1 MTAAKRTSAR
11 RSHARSGGAGLV
23 LAMCMSIACG
33 SGDEGLTVP
42 VTTTSNR
49 PASCPAT
56 RPAPELLAN
65 VQPQHRQ
72 LDYWLPRVDADA
84 VIMTREDIASHT
96 NALSSPADD
105 GRPIGQG
112 DPLAPVD
119 PALLETELR
128 DRLDFMK
135 GRIES
140 GMYLTSTGTRLSP
153 EEASAFDPRDV
164 PALLNGGRGE
174 WVVALQKVKMRC
186 GPRAEGLYTAALDL
200 AFDRNNCSTVREQE
214 AIQILASW
222 NDTLWLARTGYA
234 MGWVEKTAAISSAL
248 PDAMIDAFASAPRVR
263 VESPTTLTAEDV
275 SITVPADTL
284 LVPTPDGTR
293 AFFASPEG
301 VFASSALTT
310 VPTVRDLTRREVFT
324 RAFALLDTP
333 YGWGGQDGGRD
344 CSRFLLDIFSTFDLP
359 LPRHSARQAMAG
371 TFVVPVEDIEDPEEK
386 QRIIDAAADK
396 GVVFL
401 HFPGHIM
408 LYLGQSEE
416 GTPMAIHAFSEYV
429 TPCPEVEQDED
440 APTETINRV
449 DKVTVSDLSL
459 GAGSSRGSFVER
471 VTKIVVLGGTP
482 GVELAGIAVPRAA
495 APVVVPGPG
504 EYCEDSN
511 ARALFRTPFR
521 PHQGHPLR
529 VIATMS
535 ENPGPAKLAFRA
547 PNGEITH
554 PETHRLN
561 GPPTSFWA
569 DLENPQV
576 GDWTVA
582 LGDGERIYACE
593 RYSVVRH
600 APEILARDEEIP
612 NVAWPA
618 YWRWEQDTENLY
630 AAFVEQLFMEP
641 TDDDTTWDGLQILLR
656 DRNRNLLHDHR
667 LMNEEALLSL
677 RPDCADL
684 PYFLR
689 AYFAWKFRLP
699 FAFRVCS
706 RGRAGIPPTCG
717 DEPLTNLTLVP
728 RAANDIEAFRLF
740 MRRVGSTVHSASA
753 RTVPRSSNTDVYPIE
768 LTREGLRPGTVFADP
783 YGHLLVI
790 ARWVP
795 QTASDYGVLI
805 GADAQ
810 PDGTVG
816 RRRFW
821 RGSFLFTPDT
831 TDVGAGFKAWR
842 PVIYDRIE
850 ETITTLSNDELSNP
864 RTRGDHLAFS
874 RAQYEGT
881 LDDFY
886 DQMQGLINPRALDPV
901 AMQSALVDALEESV
915 ARRVGSVDNGERF
928 MREREYAPIIMP
940 EQSEIFQTSGPWED
954 YSTPS
959 RDMRL
964 LISVDAVI
972 GFPGVVRRNPSRFSV
987 PTSEVDASVA
997 AIQEKL
1003 NEELSGRRFQY
1014 QRSDGETQVLTLK
1027 DLVDRRESMEMAYN
1041 PNDCVERRWGAPEGT
1056 PEAAGCRR
1064 TAPREQR
1071 MRMAQYRS
1079 WFRER
1084 RRPR

>member
-1 MTAAKRTSAR
+1 MKSRPEKKYAR
-11 RSHARSGGAGLV
+11 RCFV
-23 LAMCMSIACG
+23 VAMCMSIACG

-42 VTTTSNR
+42 VTTSSDR

-56 RPAPELLAN
+56 RAAPELLAN
-65 VQPQHRQ
+65 VLPQHRQ
-72 LDYWLPRVDADA
+72 LDYWLSRVDADD

-119 PALLETELR
+119 SALLETELR

-140 GMYLTSTGTRLSP
+140 GMYLTSTGTRLP
-153 EEASAFDPRDV
+153 AEEASAFDLRDL

-174 WVVALQKVKMRC
+174 WVVALDKVKMRC
-186 GPRAEGLYTAALDL
+186 GPREEGLYTAALDL

-222 NDTLWLARTGYA
+222 SDTHWLARTGYA
-234 MGWVEKTAAISSAL
+234 MGWVEKRAAISSAL
-248 PDAMIDAFASAPRVR
+248 PDAMIEAFVNAPRVR
-263 VESPTTLTAEDV
+263 VESATTLTAEDV
-275 SITVPADTL
+275 SVTVPADTL

-301 VFASSALTT
+301 VFASDAIAS
-310 VPTVRDLTRREVFT
+310 VPTVRDLTRREVFA
-324 RAFALLDTP
+324 RAFAMLDSP
-333 YGWGGQDGGRD
+333 YGWGGQEGGRD

-371 TFVVPVEDIEDPEEK
+371 TFQVPVEDVTSIAEK
-386 QRIIDAAADK
+386 QHIIDAAASK

-408 LYLGQSEE
+408 LYLGKTEE
-416 GTPMAIHAFSEYV
+416 GTPMAIHAFSEYI
-429 TPCPEVEQDED
+429 TPCPEVEQDEES
-440 APTETINRV
+440 PTETINRV
-449 DKVTVSDLSL
+449 DRVTVSDLSL
-459 GAGSSRGSFVER
+459 GEGSSRRSFIER
-471 VTKIVVLGGTP
+471 VTKVVVLGGTP
-482 GVELAGIAVPRAA
+482 GVELAGVAEGRPA

-504 EYCEDSN
+504 EECEDSN
-511 ARALFRTPFR
+511 ELALFRTPFR
-521 PHQGHPLR
+521 PYVGHRLR
-529 VIATMS
+529 VIATTS
-535 ENPGPAKLAFRA
+535 TDPGPSQLAFRS
-547 PNGEITH
+547 PSGVITR

-569 DLENPQV
+569 DLEDPREE
-576 GDWTVA
+576 GSWTVA
-582 LGDGERIYACE
+582 LGDGERVYACE
-593 RYSVVRH
+593 RYTMVRH
-600 APEILARDEEIP
+600 RAEVPGRDVEVP
-612 NVAWPA
+612 SSAWPA
-618 YWRWEQDTENLY
+618 YWRWEEDTENLY
-630 AAFVEQLFMEP
+630 AAFVEQLFLEP
-641 TDDDTTWDGLQILLR
+641 TGEDTTWDGLQGMLR
-656 DRNRNLLHDHR
+656 DPQRNLLHDHR
-667 LMNEEALLSL
+667 LMDEEAKLAL

-706 RGRAGIPPTCG
+706 RGRAGIPPSCG
-717 DEPLTNLTLVP
+717 DEPLTNLMLVP
-728 RAANDIEAFRLF
+728 RAEDDIEAFRLF

-753 RTVPRSSNTDVYPIE
+753 RTVPRSSRTDVYPIE
-768 LTREGLRPGTVFADP
+768 LTRDGLRPGTVFADP

-795 QTASDYGVLI
+795 QTANDYGVLI

-842 PVIYDRIE
+842 PVVYDRV
-850 ETITTLSNDELSNP
+850 TQAITTLSNEELSRP
-864 RTRGDHLAFS
+864 RTRGDHPAYS

-881 LDDFY
+881 VDDFY
-886 DQMQGLINPRALDPV
+886 DRMQGLINPRALDPI
-901 AMQSALVDALEESV
+901 AMQVALVDALEESV

-940 EQSEIFQTSGPWED
+940 EENEIFQTSGPWED

-964 LISVDAVI
+964 LISVDAVV
-972 GFPGVVRRNPSRFSV
+972 GFPGVVRRNPERFSV
-987 PTSEVDASVA
+987 PADEVEDSVGEIQAKLDDELA
-997 AIQEKL
+997 A
-1003 NEELSGRRFQY
+1003 RRFQY
-1014 QRSDGETQVLTLK
+1014 QRSDGETQVLSLA
-1027 DLVDRRESMEMAYN
+1027 DVVARREAMEMAYN
-1041 PNDCVERRWGAPEGT
+1041 PNDCIERRWGAPEGT
-1056 PEAAGCRR
+1056 PEARGCQRA
-1064 TAPREQR
+1064 APRAQR
-1071 MRMAQYRS
+1071 LRMTQYRA
-1079 WFRER
+1079 WFRDR